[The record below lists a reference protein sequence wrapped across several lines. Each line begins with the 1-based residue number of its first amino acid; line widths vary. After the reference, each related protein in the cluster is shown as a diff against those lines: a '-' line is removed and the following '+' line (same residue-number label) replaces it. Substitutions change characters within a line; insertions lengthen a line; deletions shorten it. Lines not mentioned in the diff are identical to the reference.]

1 MLEYDVLIVGAGGAG
16 LYAALWASQNPKVK
30 IAVMSKVYPVRSHT
44 GAAEGG
50 INAALGNVAE
60 DSPEKHAFDTVKG
73 SDYLA
78 DQDAVEI
85 MTKLGPEIIYDIEH
99 RGVPFSRLPDG
110 RIAQRPFGGASFP
123 RTCYAADRT
132 GLVILHTLYDQAL
145 RQGVEFLNEWFLLN
159 VVHNGERVLGVTA
172 WDIRNGGV
180 HFIKAKAVI
189 LATGGHARMYWNR
202 TSNAL
207 GNTGDGTAAV
217 LRAGLPL
224 KDMEFVQF
232 HPTGLR
238 KTGILITEGA
248 RGEGGYLVNKDGE
261 RFMKRYAPEKMELAP
276 RDIVARSI
284 EREILEGRGCG
295 PEGDYICLDLRHLG
309 EKKLMERLPQ
319 TVEHARVYEGVDP
332 VKEPIPIRPT
342 AHYSM
347 GGIDTDKYGRTEIK
361 GLYAAGEAA
370 CISVHGA
377 NRLGGNSLLDILV
390 FGKITAE
397 HAVEYV
403 VGVEH
408 TPTDGEEYI
417 KREEEFINS
426 LMGKEAKENL
436 SRMRREMG
444 EVMASKVGIFREEKP
459 MREALERIRELK
471 DRAQRGLAVVDRS
484 KRFNLNLIQTLE
496 FLNLLDLAEV
506 TALCA
511 VERKESRGA
520 HYRLDYPKRDDQNY
534 LKHSIVRRKEDGS
547 LEHGWKDVVITKWQ
561 PQERKY

>member
-1 MLEYDVLIVGAGGAG
+1 
-16 LYAALWASQNPKVK
+16 
-30 IAVMSKVYPVRSHT
+30 
-44 GAAEGG
+44 
-50 INAALGNVAE
+50 
-60 DSPEKHAFDTVKG
+60 
-73 SDYLA
+73 
-78 DQDAVEI
+78 
-85 MTKLGPEIIYDIEH
+85 
-99 RGVPFSRLPDG
+99 
-110 RIAQRPFGGASFP
+110 
-123 RTCYAADRT
+123 
-132 GLVILHTLYDQAL
+132 
-145 RQGVEFLNEWFLLN
+145 
-159 VVHNGERVLGVTA
+159 VTA
-172 WDIRNGGV
+172 LDIKSGEI

-189 LATGGHARMYWNR
+189 LATGGHARIYWNR

-207 GNTGDGTAAV
+207 GNTGDGTAAI

-224 KDMEFVQF
+224 KDMEFIQF

-248 RGEGGYLVNKDGE
+248 RGEGGYLINRDGE

-295 PEGDYICLDLRHLG
+295 PQGDYICLDLRHLG

-347 GGIDTDKYGRTEIK
+347 GGIDTDKYGQTEIK

-390 FGKITAE
+390 FGKIAAE
-397 HAVEYV
+397 HAAEYV

-408 TPTDGEEYI
+408 IPTDGSQYV
-417 KREEEFINS
+417 KREEEFVQS
-426 LMGKEAKENL
+426 LMEKEQRENL
-436 SRMRREMG
+436 SQMRKEMG
-444 EVMASKVGIFREEKP
+444 DIMASKVGIFREEGP
-459 MREALERIRELK
+459 MREALEQIRKLK
-471 DRAQRGLAVVDRS
+471 ERAQAGLAVLDRS
-484 KRFNLNLIQTLE
+484 KRFNLNLVQTLE

-506 TALCA
+506 TVLCA
-511 VERKESRGA
+511 IERKESRGA
-520 HYRLDYPKRDDQNY
+520 HYRLDYPQRDDENY
-534 LKHSIVRRKEDGS
+534 LKHSIVRRKEDGT